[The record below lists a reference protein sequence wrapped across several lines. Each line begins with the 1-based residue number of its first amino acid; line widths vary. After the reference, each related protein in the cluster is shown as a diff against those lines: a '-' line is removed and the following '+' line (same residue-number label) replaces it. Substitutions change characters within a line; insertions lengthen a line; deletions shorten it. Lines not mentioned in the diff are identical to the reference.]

1 MPSIII
7 ITREQNMD
15 IRIIKSEVHTTA
27 SKELNIQEDL
37 LMQDQNL
44 QETLK
49 AYDKKGKNSEEE
61 REDI

>member
-1 MPSIII
+1 
-7 ITREQNMD
+7 MD
-15 IRIIKSEVHTTA
+15 IRITKSEVHTTA

>member
-15 IRIIKSEVHTTA
+15 IRITKSEVHTTA